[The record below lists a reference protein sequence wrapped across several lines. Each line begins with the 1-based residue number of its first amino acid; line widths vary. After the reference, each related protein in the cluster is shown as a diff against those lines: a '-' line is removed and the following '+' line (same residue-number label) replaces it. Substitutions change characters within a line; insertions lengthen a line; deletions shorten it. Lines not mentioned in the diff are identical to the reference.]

1 MIDIHAHIL
10 PSIDD
15 GARNASETF
24 DMIREAEKNGITEII
39 ATSHYVKDKYDL
51 NKENRKLIIDLINQ
65 KLEEKQINIKI
76 HVGAEIFIY
85 PEMVSDIINGEVP
98 TLGESRYVLFEL
110 PFVGK
115 VIYLDNIIEELLKN
129 GYRPILAHPER
140 YEIVKENPAIIDK
153 WIEKGVY
160 LQGDISS
167 ISGDYGEKAKKIFK
181 KLLKEDKYSFL
192 ATDAHQRFTRYQEL
206 ERDLQLIEKEIG
218 LEELEY
224 LILYNPM
231 QIINSK

>member
-24 DMIREAEKNGITEII
+24 DMLKEAEKNGITEII
-39 ATSHYVKDKYDL
+39 ATSHYNKDKYDL
-51 NKENRKLIIDLINQ
+51 NKENRKIIVDLINQ
-65 KLEEKQINIKI
+65 KLAEKQINVKI

-115 VIYLDNIIEELLKN
+115 VIYLDNII
-129 GYRPILAHPER
+129 
-140 YEIVKENPAIIDK
+140 
-153 WIEKGVY
+153 
-160 LQGDISS
+160 
-167 ISGDYGEKAKKIFK
+167 
-181 KLLKEDKYSFL
+181 
-192 ATDAHQRFTRYQEL
+192 
-206 ERDLQLIEKEIG
+206 
-218 LEELEY
+218 
-224 LILYNPM
+224 
-231 QIINSK
+231 

>member
-65 KLEEKQINIKI
+65 KLEEKQINVKI

-85 PEMVSDIINGEVP
+85 PEMVEDIIKGEVP
-98 TLGESRYVLFEL
+98 TLGESRY
-110 PFVGK
+110 
-115 VIYLDNIIEELLKN
+115 IIEELLKN

-167 ISGDYGEKAKKIFK
+167 ISGDYGEKAKKRFK

>member
-51 NKENRKLIIDLINQ
+51 NKENRKIIIDLINQ
-65 KLEEKQINIKI
+65 KLEEKQINVKI
-76 HVGAEIFIY
+76 HVGAEILIY
-85 PEMVSDIINGEVP
+85 PEMVEDIIKGEVP

-140 YEIVKENPAIIDK
+140 YEIVKENPGIIDK

-160 LQGDISS
+160 LQGNISS
-167 ISGDYGEKAKKIFK
+167 I
-181 KLLKEDKYSFL
+181 
-192 ATDAHQRFTRYQEL
+192 
-206 ERDLQLIEKEIG
+206 
-218 LEELEY
+218 
-224 LILYNPM
+224 
-231 QIINSK
+231 

>member
-51 NKENRKLIIDLINQ
+51 NKENRKLIVDLINQ
-65 KLEEKQINIKI
+65 KLEEKQINVKV

-85 PEMVSDIINGEVP
+85 PEMVEDIISGEVP

-115 VIYLDNIIEELLKN
+115 VIYFNDIIEELLKN

-167 ISGDYGEKAKKIFK
+167 ISGDYGEKGIRIF
-181 KLLKEDKYSFL
+181 
-192 ATDAHQRFTRYQEL
+192 
-206 ERDLQLIEKEIG
+206 
-218 LEELEY
+218 
-224 LILYNPM
+224 N
-231 QIINSK
+231 II